1 VVGVIQTDAAINPGN
16 SGGPLIDSSGRLIGV
31 NTAIIS
37 GSGSSAGIGFAVPV
51 DVVNQVVISRLP
63 RSTIVKAT
71 DRYLHVIQKRRLFGF
86 IDDLELKLD
95 PQTKMIAI
103 RSASR
108 KGYFDLGV
116 NRRRIESLRKKLKAA
131 ALIR

>member
-1 VVGVIQTDAAINPGN
+1 MNQHDRLVECPDRPNCVSSNAQNPRRAVAPMQLAGDSATDWANIQLVV
-16 SGGPLIDSSGRLIGV
+16 
-31 NTAIIS
+31 
-37 GSGSSAGIGFAVPV
+37 
-51 DVVNQVVISRLP
+51 SRLP

-71 DRYLHVIQKRRLFGF
+71 DRCLHVIQKSRLFGF

-108 KGYFDLGV
+108 QGYFDLGV
-116 NRRRIESLRKKLKAA
+116 NRRRIERLRKKLKAA
-131 ALIR
+131 ALIQ